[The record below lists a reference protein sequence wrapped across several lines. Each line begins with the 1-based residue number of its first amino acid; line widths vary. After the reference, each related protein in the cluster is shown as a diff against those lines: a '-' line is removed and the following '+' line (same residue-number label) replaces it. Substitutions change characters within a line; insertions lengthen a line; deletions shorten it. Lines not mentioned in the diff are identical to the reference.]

1 MTWPAAYRIAD
12 EQVAFWKHVGVS
24 ADEAMLA
31 LLHHSP
37 ANDLGTWIAV
47 RRRMAVWA
55 RENADLW
62 EE

>member
-31 LLHHSP
+31 LLHHTPTSW
-37 ANDLGTWIAV
+37 LAV
-47 RRRMAVWA
+47 RRKLAAWVMQHG
-55 RENADLW
+55 ELW